1 MLNKLWCVQQSDFPR
16 KSIIHHQQLISTV
29 DIVFVYQVMC
39 HENVKDANCP
49 TMHRAA
55 IRKLVYRR
63 NCSENSKETVDRL
76 PKYRSK

>member
-1 MLNKLWCVQQSDFPR
+1 MLNKLWFVQQSDFPR

-55 IRKLVYRR
+55 IRKLVYGGKARV
-63 NCSENSKETVDRL
+63 SAS
-76 PKYRSK
+76 